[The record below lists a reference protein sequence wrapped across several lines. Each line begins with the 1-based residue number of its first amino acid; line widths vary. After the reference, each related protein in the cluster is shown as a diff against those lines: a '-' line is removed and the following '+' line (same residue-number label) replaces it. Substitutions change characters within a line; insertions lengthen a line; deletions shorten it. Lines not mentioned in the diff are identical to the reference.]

1 MREIKTCGARAH
13 RALAASPGVRQAQVE
28 VSRQT
33 AVVTVSANS
42 CDPNALLNAL
52 SDVGFG
58 GYVIRER

>member
-1 MREIKTCGARAH
+1 
-13 RALAASPGVRQAQVE
+13 VRQVQVD

-33 AVVTVSANS
+33 AVVVVSVDSYN
-42 CDPNALLNAL
+42 PNALLNAL